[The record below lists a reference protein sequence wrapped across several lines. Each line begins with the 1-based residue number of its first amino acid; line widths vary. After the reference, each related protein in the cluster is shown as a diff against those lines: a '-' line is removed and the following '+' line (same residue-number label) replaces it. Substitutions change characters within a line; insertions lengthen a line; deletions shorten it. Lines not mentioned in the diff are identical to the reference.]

1 MSVTIIIEVIHTANG
16 LELKPEIKTQANGH
30 CQHEMMFAT
39 SSVEATCDAA
49 KELNELV
56 NKFKNKY
63 GENKHVH

>member
-30 CQHEMMFAT
+30 CRHEMAFAT
-39 SSVEATCDAA
+39 ALVGMARGAA
-49 KELNELV
+49 DQISETLNSFEHIS
-56 NKFKNKY
+56 

>member
-1 MSVTIIIEVIHTANG
+1 MVIKITHTEQG
-16 LELKPEIKTQANGH
+16 IVVEPEIHAPANGH

-49 KELNELV
+49 KELNEMF

-63 GENKHVH
+63 GENKNVH